1 MGDDPFGLDNP
12 NQLEFDFSDDDTD
25 DDAEENIDTL
35 VDEVEQF
42 LRDQDSN

>member
-1 MGDDPFGLDNP
+1 MDDDAFGMDNP
-12 NQLEFDFSDDDTD
+12 NQLEFDFEP
-25 DDAEENIDTL
+25 DAEDDVDDNIDTL